1 MSTNQELGAYG
12 EQLAS
17 QFLEGLGFEIVDRNY
32 RCKFGEI
39 DIVARDEDTIVIVE
53 VKTRSN
59 VTFGLPAEA
68 VTNRKVQTL
77 RRLAAHWMSEAK
89 QPVNA
94 VRIDVISVVMSSD
107 GEADIERIVGIA

>member
-1 MSTNQELGAYG
+1 MTTAQELGAYG

-17 QFLEGLGFEIVDRNY
+17 EFLEDLGFEIVDRNY

-39 DIVARDEDTIVIVE
+39 DIVARDDDTIVIVE

-59 VTFGLPAEA
+59 VTFGLPVES

-77 RRLAAHWMSEAK
+77 RRLAAHWMSEARL
-89 QPVNA
+89 PVNA
-94 VRIDVISVVMSSD
+94 VRIDVISVVMSAD